1 MGGLVMR
8 WFASAGAI
16 AVVAW
21 LLPGI
26 SAGAGTRGVM
36 TVLVTALVLGLVN
49 AIVKPVLQL
58 LTCPLVLL
66 TLGLFLFVI
75 NAAMLLLAS
84 ALTRAVG
91 FDFHVDGL
99 WNALVG
105 SILISIVTWFLT
117 LFVGKQDRHEKRA
130 S

>member
-1 MGGLVMR
+1 MGGLVLR

-16 AVVAW
+16 AFVAW

-58 LTCPLVLL
+58 LSCPLVLL

-75 NAAMLLLAS
+75 NAAMLLLAG
-84 ALTRAVG
+84 AMTRAVG
-91 FDFHVDGL
+91 FDFRVDGL
-99 WNALVG
+99 GNALIG

-117 LFVGKQDRHEKRA
+117 LFVGRKDRHEKPG